1 MSWWIGGA
9 EEWKWRRR
17 VKALGS
23 NAHQWGCL
31 VKVSAVG
38 VVLTILVMT
47 LVPVSS
53 SGSISP
59 LDKYENRCC
68 WMLLIQQLFLSVY
81 CMLLLLFTFASES
94 TFMEIYKWQYKQ
106 SHMQHDYACTQS
118 NKDIYVYAHTRT
130 YTNTFIINLFI
141 LHRKDK
147 VRN

>member
-1 MSWWIGGA
+1 MSSECECG
-9 EEWKWRRR
+9 
-17 VKALGS
+17 
-23 NAHQWGCL
+23 
-31 VKVSAVG
+31 G

-118 NKDIYVYAHTRT
+118 NKDICICVCT
-130 YTNTFIINLFI
+130 YTYLHQHIHNKSIYSPSKGQGSKLTIPYRYRHTLTFSYIHTYI
-141 LHRKDK
+141 H
-147 VRN
+147 